1 MQLNYANAALCMSE
15 LAPGGVPTM
24 VINDNACLLVKRGA
38 LETIASKLAPT
49 EAESG
54 PLERV
59 PVFGQ
64 RSKLVEKTQLGDFHE
79 RQLRSLQQ

>member
-1 MQLNYANAALCMSE
+1 MQLNYANAALCRSE

-24 VINDNACLLVKRGA
+24 VVNDNAFILDKRVA
-38 LETIASKLAPT
+38 FETIASKLAPT

-64 RSKLVEKTQLGDFHE
+64 RLKLVEQTQLGDFHE